1 MNVMKIALTALFA
14 ASVATSTGAA
24 LAQDLA
30 PQFAER
36 IPAGVPLRVEL
47 DKSYSMKVG
56 TQIQGHLTEPIY
68 LIDHVAVPTNSKVY
82 GLITAKHS
90 VSRQI
95 RTAAMFNGDLTPL
108 KNADVT
114 FNTLETPD
122 GRHFDIQTD
131 ATERTATVVRMSA
144 PEQAPRKSLK
154 QKISAAFSWTKR
166 TTVSAFNT
174 PHKMDQ
180 AKQAL
185 YAQIPL
191 HPQEIWAGTQYDAEL
206 TEPVELTGQAAPA
219 PVEAASINELKLT
232 GDLEAR
238 LVDPVDSATA
248 TPGMPVE
255 AVLVEPLFEDE
266 AASPA
271 STEEAKVSSATET
284 ATTDEAS
291 TAAFTSAPDSEPVS
305 VSGAHLIRTSASA
318 SAPRLIRTSM
328 VTSTPVAASVAAPVA
343 TPASASVPT
352 PTHRKL
358 LLPEGTHLIGTVV
371 EAKPAGMFGHNGTL
385 RLTFRK
391 AELPEGDE
399 RVVHGRVI
407 AAEGLRNDRLQ
418 IDEEGQ
424 IKANGSNR
432 FLAPLAVGSL
442 AAVSDSAGAGL
453 LKEAMT
459 GNGLDLL
466 TRVIGTASANAGLI
480 SGFGYYE
487 VGKVVFD
494 SFVARGHE
502 VTFAKNTRLEIE
514 LAQR

>member
-1 MNVMKIALTALFA
+1 MKIALTALFA

-30 PQFAER
+30 PQLAER

-47 DKSYSMKVG
+47 DKSYPMKVG
-56 TQIQGHLTEPIY
+56 TQIQGHLTEPVY
-68 LIDHVAVPTNSKVY
+68 VIDHVAVPANSKVY
-82 GLITAKHS
+82 GTIIAKHP
-90 VSRQI
+90 VSRQV

-108 KNADVT
+108 KNADVS

-131 ATERTATVVRMSA
+131 TTERTATVVRMSA
-144 PEQAPRKSLK
+144 PEQAPKKSLK
-154 QKISAAFSWTKR
+154 QKIASAFRWTKR
-166 TTVSAFNT
+166 ETVEAFSA
-174 PHKMDQ
+174 PHKLDT

-191 HPQEIWAGTQYDAEL
+191 HPQEVWAGTQYDAEL
-206 TEPVELTGQAAPA
+206 KEPLELTGQAAPA
-219 PVEAASINELKLT
+219 PVETANLDDLKLT

-255 AVLVEPLFEDE
+255 AVLVEPLFEE
-266 AASPA
+266 EVGVPPAAATASSAPSASP
-271 STEEAKVSSATET
+271 EAPGT
-284 ATTDEAS
+284 
-291 TAAFTSAPDSEPVS
+291 
-305 VSGAHLIRTSASA
+305 L
-318 SAPRLIRTSM
+318 
-328 VTSTPVAASVAAPVA
+328 TPVAMSASP
-343 TPASASVPT
+343 TKPASSDNAEASVPT
-352 PTHRKL
+352 ATHGKL

-371 EAKPAGMFGHNGTL
+371 EAKPAGKFGHNGTL

-407 AAEGLRNDRLQ
+407 AAETVRSDRVQ

-424 IKANGSNR
+424 IKANGSSR
-432 FLAPLAVGSL
+432 FLAPITLGSL
-442 AAVSDSAGAGL
+442 AAVSDSTGAGL
-453 LKEAMT
+453 IKEAMT
-459 GNGLDLL
+459 GNGLDLM
-466 TRVIGTASANAGLI
+466 TRLIGTASSNAGLI
-480 SGFGYYE
+480 SGFAYYE
-487 VGKVVFD
+487 VGKVVYD
-494 SFVARGHE
+494 TWIARGHE
-502 VTFAKNTRLEIE
+502 VVFAKNTRLEIE